1 MDLQIFETNFKIEL
15 NSIFSMFLK
24 EIKLCAAHLMDKSN

>member
-15 NSIFSMFLK
+15 NSIFLMFLK
-24 EIKLCAAHLMDKSN
+24 EIKLGADHLVEKSN